1 MDFQTLQEFCF
12 ALTSLEQ
19 HSNCF
24 TCNLKTYSRDTN
36 GKDIF
41 EAFILIYIL
50 ELKHRCH
57 AVNVFQVRRLYWC
70 AYCLSLFS
78 GYICSAKLVPVSQY
92 LGTVLVCLLGVACLR
107 GEAMDF
113 CQAGGQW
120 LILEIKII
128 KSTWDNA
135 DSSKQY
141 FIKNVCGLFFF
152 FLKGFGRWKN
162 SEYLQFITILDETK
176 KNHTPENKVW
186 QPNIIFSLDVG

>member
-1 MDFQTLQEFCF
+1 MFTHTYISMEENGLSDSDNWRLIPETQMEKI
-12 ALTSLEQ
+12 SLRL
-19 HSNCF
+19 SYWF
-24 TCNLKTYSRDTN
+24 KR
-36 GKDIF
+36 
-41 EAFILIYIL
+41 
-50 ELKHRCH
+50 RCH

-70 AYCLSLFS
+70 AYHCLSLFS

-107 GEAMDF
+107 GRAMDF

-120 LILEIKII
+120 LTLEIKI
-128 KSTWDNA
+128 
-135 DSSKQY
+135 
-141 FIKNVCGLFFF
+141 NVRQCRFLKTIFHQECLWVFFF